1 MEKCQKLMNF
11 EKKDVP
17 LCPITD
23 KGEKVKRRKCEK

>member
-1 MEKCQKLMNF
+1 MENRQNLVKI

-23 KGEKVKRRKCEK
+23 KDEKVKG